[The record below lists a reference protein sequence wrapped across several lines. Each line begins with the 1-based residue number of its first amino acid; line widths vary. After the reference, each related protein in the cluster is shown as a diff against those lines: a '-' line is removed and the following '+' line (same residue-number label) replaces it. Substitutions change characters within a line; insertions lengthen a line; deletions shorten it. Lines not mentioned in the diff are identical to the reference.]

1 MTNETSGKVGI
12 YKPTA
17 GVVDGRFFLYY
28 TAQDVD
34 NRTLNKLYLITM
46 DFNELLKKLQ

>member
-1 MTNETSGKVGI
+1 M

-17 GVVDGRFFLYY
+17 GVVDSRFFLYY

-34 NRTLNKLYLITM
+34 DRALNKLYLITM